1 MLSPVPMENPMPGI
15 NLDILNEQL
24 RRLQANQHLGVP
36 VPVGDYVARV
46 DVVKQVQSRFGRA
59 RTIAVFE
66 VSDGSHSGVK
76 IETPVW
82 GNAERLAN
90 AAVGTSKQFVIRV
103 YAHRGGDGQD
113 QRRVNVEAIRVCGA
127 AGTEPA
133 VPHQRAVDSSTVALV
148 AADFNYCF
156 RCIDF
161 IGARREIV
169 EWQRAFGDMARCDR
183 GARIGKVVY
192 LSTFTFTAGIAEH
205 QAANDEAAKA
215 RGERQAGSLAGYSA
229 ACFAPL
235 LTFDTDCRD
244 DHGKPDPEGCHASA
258 VLLVTTLLELGVAPT
273 LILPCFSGSKGF
285 HIQFPSTAAGATP
298 APDFHLVAKEFC
310 SLVADRAG
318 VVIDESLYKV
328 LQPFRAPNSRHVE
341 TGLYKVALTLDE
353 LVDLPF
359 EAIRDLARQPRPFA
373 PPSCQ
378 CEPVPEIVALW
389 QQAEAAVRNKQ
400 PHAAR
405 LVDRSA
411 DEASISRATWD
422 YLINGAV
429 PGTRAESHF
438 KAAANLA
445 DFGSL
450 EELVHSLMKR
460 PAMLDGWSARE
471 AETHVNNALRR
482 AAASGAGSQARDSDS
497 PSTSD
502 GEEHGGAA
510 TSG

>member
-1 MLSPVPMENPMPGI
+1 MSKINMEI
-15 NLDILNEQL
+15 INEQL
-24 RRLQANQHLGVP
+24 ARLQGGRQEGITVP
-36 VPVGDYVARV
+36 EGDYIVRV

-59 RTIAVFE
+59 RTIAVFK
-66 VSDGSHSGVK
+66 VTDGSHAGAT

-103 YAHRGGDGQD
+103 YAHRGGDGRE
-113 QRRVNVEAIRVCGA
+113 QRRVNVEAIRACEA
-127 AGTEPA
+127 ADAGPT
-133 VPHQRAVDSSTVALV
+133 VSHQPAVDSSPVALV

-156 RCIDF
+156 QCIDS
-161 IGARREIV
+161 IGARRDIV
-169 EWQRAFGDMARCDR
+169 EWQRAFGEMARCDR
-183 GARIGKVVY
+183 GAQIGKVVY

-205 QAANDEAAKA
+205 QVANDLAAKA
-215 RGERQAGSLAGYSA
+215 RGEEQAGSLAGYGGP
-229 ACFAPL
+229 CFAPL
-235 LTFDTDCRD
+235 LAFDTDCRD

-258 VLLVTTLLELGVAPT
+258 VSLVATLLELGLSPT
-273 LILPCFSGSKGF
+273 LILSCFSGSKGF
-285 HIQFPSTAAGATP
+285 HVQFPSTAAGATP
-298 APDFHLVAKEFC
+298 VWDFHLVAKEFC

-318 VVIDESLYKV
+318 VVIDESLYRV
-328 LQPFRAPNSRHVE
+328 LQPFRAPNSRHE
-341 TGLYKVALTLDE
+341 KTGLYKVALTTDE

-359 EAIRDLARQPRPFA
+359 EAIRELARWPRPLD

-389 QQAEAAVRNKQ
+389 QQAEMAVRNKQ
-400 PHAAR
+400 PDTAR
-405 LVDRSA
+405 FVDRGD

-445 DFGSL
+445 DFGTL
-450 EELVHSLMKR
+450 EELVHALMKR
-460 PAMLDGWSARE
+460 PAVLDGWPARE
-471 AETHVNNALRR
+471 AEAHVNNALRR
-482 AAASGAGSQARDSDS
+482 AAASGAGSQARNSDS
-497 PSTSD
+497 PSTSA

>member
-1 MLSPVPMENPMPGI
+1 MSKIDLE
-15 NLDILNEQL
+15 ILNEQL
-24 RRLQANQHLGVP
+24 ARLWSGRQQGVT
-36 VPVGDYVARV
+36 VPEGNYVACV
-46 DVVKQVQSRFGRA
+46 DVVKQVRSRYGRD

-90 AAVGTSKQFVIRV
+90 AAAGTSKQFVIRV
-103 YAHRGGDGQD
+103 YTHRGDDGRD
-113 QRRVNVEAIRVCGA
+113 QRRVNVEAIRLCGA

-133 VPHQRAVDSSTVALV
+133 VLQQREPAASSVAL
-148 AADFNYCF
+148 AATDFTYCF
-156 RCIDF
+156 RCINS
-161 IGARREIV
+161 IGARRDIV
-169 EWQRAFGDMARCDR
+169 EWQRAFGEMARCDR
-183 GARIGKVVY
+183 GGHIGKVVY

-205 QAANDEAAKA
+205 QSANDAAAKA
-215 RGERQAGSLAGYSA
+215 RGEEQAGSLAGYSGP
-229 ACFAPL
+229 CFAPL

-244 DHGKPDPEGCHASA
+244 EHGNPDPAGCHASA
-258 VLLVTTLLELGVAPT
+258 LSLIATLLELGVAPT

-318 VVIDESLYKV
+318 VVIDESLYRV
-328 LQPFRAPNSRHVE
+328 LQPFRAPNSRHE
-341 TGLYKVALTLDE
+341 KTGLYKVALTADE

-359 EAIRDLARQPRPFA
+359 EDIRDLARQPRPFA

-405 LVDRSA
+405 LVDRGA

-450 EELVHSLMKR
+450 EELVHALMKR
-460 PAMLDGWSARE
+460 PASLDGWPDRE
-471 AETHVNNALRR
+471 AAAHVNSALRR
-482 AAASGAGSQARDSDS
+482 AATAAGGSPERDSDS
-497 PSTSD
+497 PSTSA
-502 GEEHGGAA
+502 GEEYGGAA